1 MNTPG
6 QVVDLIR
13 SIKRLLTTRCAFDQ
27 LRLNLNGGDVLTNF
41 VVQFPR
47 QAFARVFFGA
57 DQLFG
62 QRATRRQFGF
72 QTLAIMVQVLR
83 QMLLAAD
90 GDPQPYTQQSL
101 GGEENLQLQ

>member
-1 MNTPG
+1 M
-6 QVVDLIR
+6 
-13 SIKRLLTTRCAFDQ
+13 
-27 LRLNLNGGDVLTNF
+27 NLNGGDVLTNF

-62 QRATRRQFGF
+62 QRATRRQFSF

-90 GDPQPYTQQSL
+90 GDPQPYAEQSL